1 MNKKIVFVIVL
12 VMISI
17 LVFVDDFNLEAVK
30 VESYGLTPVL
40 IAPTLRITGTN
51 PTDVPYLKTYSSD
64 SAVIENNE
72 HISCDGWA
80 TCYEGEICVHDPEV
94 LWADGLG
101 KGNWVCLDKKT
112 YPYDLVLCPHD
123 PLQMCAVEKRK

>member
-51 PTDVPYLKTYSSD
+51 PTDVPYLKTYFF
-64 SAVIENNE
+64 
-72 HISCDGWA
+72 
-80 TCYEGEICVHDPEV
+80 
-94 LWADGLG
+94 GL
-101 KGNWVCLDKKT
+101 T
-112 YPYDLVLCPHD
+112 
-123 PLQMCAVEKRK
+123 A